1 MILEYSLQF
10 FSLQADR
17 WLCLGLLKIYILP
30 ALWNKNTFMH
40 LNKELS
46 YSFL

>member
-17 WLCLGLLKIYILP
+17 GLCLGLLKLYVLP
-30 ALWNKNTFMH
+30 AL
-40 LNKELS
+40 
-46 YSFL
+46 